1 MDRLCLARGG
11 GKAPLD
17 RGSLCRM
24 SGESLSRLVDIM
36 DRLLAPDG
44 CPWDR
49 EQTLASLRP
58 FLIEETYEVLDALDR
73 DEPALHCEE
82 LGDLLMQIV
91 FQAALRQRAGQF
103 DIDAVVAGISEK
115 LVRRHPHV
123 FAATAG
129 LDTSEQVLAQWERIK
144 ADEKAAARP
153 GARQRILDG
162 VTPGLPALAYAQKLG
177 SKASKVGFDWPSW
190 EGSAA
195 KIEEEVLEIKEVAPG
210 DDADAKHHEIGDL
223 LFATVNLARK
233 LGVDAEVALRDA
245 SRRFT
250 ARFQRIEDHLAAAG
264 RHPKDA
270 SLDEL
275 DALWNQAK
283 HDLADSSKK

>member
-1 MDRLCLARGG
+1 M
-11 GKAPLD
+11 P
-17 RGSLCRM
+17 
-24 SGESLSRLVDIM
+24 GESLSRLVEIM

-49 EQTLASLRP
+49 EQTMTSLRP
-58 FLIEETYEVLDALDR
+58 FLIEETYEVLEAMDLD
-73 DEPALHCEE
+73 DPALHCEE

-91 FQAALRQRAGQF
+91 FQAALRQRTQQF
-103 DIDAVVAGISEK
+103 DIDAVVAGICEK
-115 LVRRHPHV
+115 LIRRHPHV
-123 FAATAG
+123 FADVAG
-129 LDTSEQVLAQWERIK
+129 LDSSAKVLEQWEKIK
-144 ADEKAAARP
+144 ADEKATAR
-153 GARQRILDG
+153 ARSRSAGDARRALPRILDG
-162 VTPGLPALAYAQKLG
+162 VTLGLPALAQAQKTG
-177 SKASKVGFDWPSW
+177 HKAAKVGFDWPTW
-190 EGSAA
+190 EGSAS
-195 KIEEEVLEIKEVAPG
+195 KIEEELAEIREVAGG

-245 SRRFT
+245 SRRFVS
-250 ARFQRIEDHLAAAG
+250 RFERIEDHLAAAG

-283 HDLADSSKK
+283 RDLADLSKK